1 MPKYSSKTQS
11 KNGGR
16 RRKQTKRKLRRAR
29 KSRKVMRGGANK
41 IITGKKLSD
50 KLNEKSLMTF
60 FLERYFT
67 VQGEPMNMQGF
78 DDFEKHYNTRFNMGK
93 DDTLG
98 VFGTQELMMHLALKK
113 DAKDYNQDKGKIK
126 QLGDEI
132 LYLEF

>member
-41 IITGKKLSD
+41 KITGKTLSD

-67 VQGEPMNMQGF
+67 VQEESMNMPGF
-78 DDFEKHYNTRFNMGK
+78 DDFADHYNTRFNSGK
-93 DDTLG
+93 PETLG
-98 VFGTQELMMHLALKK
+98 IFETQQLMFALALRKEQ
-113 DAKDYNQDKGKIK
+113 KDYNQDKGKIK